1 MTKIRVLLADDHTI
15 VRKGLRSL
23 LEAERG
29 IEVVEEAQDGRE
41 AVAKVEQ
48 LLPDVVVMD
57 ISMPLLNGLE
67 ATRQIRELFPEVQV
81 VILTVHTNE
90 EYIYQ
95 ILRAGASGY
104 VVKRAA
110 PNELMLAIQAAY
122 RGETFLSPSVSRR
135 VVEDYIQQAEAAMGE
150 DSYDR
155 LTSREREVL
164 QLVAEGFTSRDI
176 AGMLHISVKTVEAHR
191 AHLMDKLDIHSTAE
205 LTQYAIHKGVI
216 RSSFSGQ

>member
-1 MTKIRVLLADDHTI
+1 MTRIRVLLADDHTI

-23 LEAERG
+23 LEAEAG

-110 PNELMLAIQAAY
+110 PNELMLAIHAAH

-135 VVEDYIQQAEAAMGE
+135 VVEDYIQQAEAVMGE

-216 RSSFSGQ
+216 RSSFNGQ

>member
-1 MTKIRVLLADDHTI
+1 MTRIRVLLADDHTI